1 METDLELIE
10 KIKRGEKEFYE
21 LIVKKYNQRL
31 YRITR
36 AMIVNESEI
45 EDIMQDTF
53 LKAYQYLHQ
62 FEGKSEFSTW
72 LIRILINQA
81 NGVLNKK
88 KKFAGEEE
96 RKNAFSKMESS
107 NNPEQSIMNNEL
119 KRFLEQAID
128 ALPEKYKIVYMMR
141 EVEALSSKKIAN
153 SLDLTEENVRIRLY
167 RAKTLLKDSLYQKSK
182 GDIELFRFMND
193 RCDRITRKVMSQ
205 IQRQN

>member
-36 AMIVNESEI
+36 AMIGNESEI

-72 LIRILINQA
+72 LIRILIA
-81 NGVLNKK
+81 V
-88 KKFAGEEE
+88 
-96 RKNAFSKMESS
+96 
-107 NNPEQSIMNNEL
+107 
-119 KRFLEQAID
+119 
-128 ALPEKYKIVYMMR
+128 
-141 EVEALSSKKIAN
+141 
-153 SLDLTEENVRIRLY
+153 TE
-167 RAKTLLKDSLYQKSK
+167 
-182 GDIELFRFMND
+182 
-193 RCDRITRKVMSQ
+193 
-205 IQRQN
+205 